1 MSTQNSSRS
10 AIIASA
16 ILGKVSSVIG
26 YAIAIVLGFPLVIG
40 AFTGLSE
47 IMFVL
52 VFLAF
57 AAWLIVVGIRIK
69 RRIKRFKR
77 YISIIT
83 VENQIS
89 IENIAAITLQSVD
102 FVARDLQKMI
112 DKKFFVNAHIDR
124 RTNEIILQKRTG
136 EAWVTPVVNNKP
148 AEMITVSCSGCGAVN
163 SIQKGTVG
171 ECEFCGSPLAAK

>member
-10 AIIASA
+10 AIIVSA
-16 ILGKVSSVIG
+16 LLGKISSVIG
-26 YAIAIVLGFPLVIG
+26 YAIAIVLGLPLVIG
-40 AFTGLSE
+40 AFTGLPE

-52 VFLAF
+52 FFMAI
-57 AAWLIVVGIRIK
+57 AAWLIVVGIKTK
-69 RRIKRFKR
+69 RRIKRFKK
-77 YISIIT
+77 YIHIIT
-83 VENQIS
+83 GENHTS

-102 FVARDLQKMI
+102 FVAEDLQRMI

-124 RTNEIILQKRTG
+124 RTNEIILQKRNG
-136 EAWVTPVVNNKP
+136 ETWVTPVVNNKP
-148 AEMITVSCSGCGAVN
+148 AEMMAVSCSGCGAIN